1 MKYQIQKASQMVI
14 IRNNSSSNKS
24 NNDSIFNDETHH
36 TKTLSPNFQHV
47 VEFKTDSDQQ
57 IYLLMELDSNSFV
70 LFESKT
76 KLIKHFRFDIEKEW
90 VHNLF
95 KDIKSLSFTFIKL
108 KFEKIFI
115 RKQFNS
121 EDISMDSEII

>member
-1 MKYQIQKASQMVI
+1 MKYQIQKASQMVT

-24 NNDSIFNDETHH
+24 NNDSTFNDEAHH

-47 VEFKTDSDQQ
+47 VEFKANSDQQ
-57 IYLLMELDSNSFV
+57 IYLLMELDSGSFV

-90 VHNLF
+90 EHNLF
-95 KDIKSLSFTFIKL
+95 KDIKSLS
-108 KFEKIFI
+108 
-115 RKQFNS
+115 S
-121 EDISMDSEII
+121 S